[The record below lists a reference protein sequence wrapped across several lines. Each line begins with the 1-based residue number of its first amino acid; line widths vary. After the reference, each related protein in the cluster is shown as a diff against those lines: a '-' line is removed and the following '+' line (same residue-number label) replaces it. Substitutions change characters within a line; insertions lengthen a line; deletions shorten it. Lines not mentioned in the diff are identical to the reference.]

1 MRLVITDSGLGGL
14 SVCASLEHSARH
26 SGGVTRLTMTYVNVW
41 PEDRRGYND
50 FPDTASRTAVF
61 DRALESMSALQPD
74 RLLIACN
81 TLSILYPATRFSRT
95 TPFPVLGIVGA
106 GVSLFREALSAAPES
121 SIVLLGTRTTIA
133 SGAHRNALVAD
144 GIDPSRIVG
153 VPCHGLA
160 TAIER
165 DMSGPG
171 VGELIAACTHAVA
184 AENPLGDPV
193 YVGLCCT
200 HYGYMA
206 SRMIR
211 ELARV
216 LDREVLALDPNQ
228 RMVRD
233 VGAELG
239 FVIGTG
245 VISEPPDVEVISKVM
260 LDERTCRGVAGL
272 VRPVSPATADALL
285 AYRHV
290 PSLF

>member
-14 SVCASLEHSARH
+14 SVCASLEHSTRH
-26 SGGVTRLTMTYVNVW
+26 SGGADRLKMTYVNVW
-41 PEDRRGYND
+41 PEDGRGYND
-50 FPDTASRTAVF
+50 FPDTASQAAVF
-61 DRALESMSALQPD
+61 DRALESISALQPK

-95 TPFPVLGIVGA
+95 SRFPVLGIVDA
-106 GVSLFREALSAAPES
+106 GVSLFREALIAAQES
-121 SIVLLGTRTTIA
+121 SIVLLGTKTTIA
-133 SGAHRNALVAD
+133 SGAHRDGLVAS
-144 GIDPSRIVG
+144 GIGPARIVG

-165 DMSGPG
+165 DIGGPG
-171 VGELIAACTHAVA
+171 VGELIAACARTVA
-184 AENPLGDPV
+184 AENPTGNPI

-200 HYGYMA
+200 HYGYVA
-206 SRMIR
+206 SRIAR
-211 ELARV
+211 ELGRV
-216 LDREVLALDPNQ
+216 LGREVLPLDPNQ

-239 FVIGTG
+239 FVTG
-245 VISEPPDVEVISKVM
+245 KGAFAEHTDVEVMSKVM
-260 LDERTCRGVAGL
+260 LDDRTCRGVAGL